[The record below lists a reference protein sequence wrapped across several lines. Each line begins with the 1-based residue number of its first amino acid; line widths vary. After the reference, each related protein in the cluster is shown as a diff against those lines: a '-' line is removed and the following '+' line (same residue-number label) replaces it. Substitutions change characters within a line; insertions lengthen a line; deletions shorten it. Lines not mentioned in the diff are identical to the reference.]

1 MNKALPDSGRTAWMD
16 TAKGLCILLV
26 VSWHVIWKSYLHID
40 WGLAPV
46 VMAGWSAFGRSLLP
60 MRMPL
65 FFLISGMLAVS
76 ATARPWRVVGRT
88 KVAGFGYLYLLW
100 LLIHSVILPP
110 LPIPFDTD
118 IARTPLELLEEAT
131 ILPTA
136 LWYLYAL
143 ALYFVVAKL
152 VRRAPAAL
160 VLVVAFAVSAASA
173 TGWIPS
179 PANNGTL
186 YQNLFFFLAGLY
198 LRPVVEEMARS
209 STWGQV
215 AGAGAAFVV
224 CLGVLARFD
233 AVATPLVWPLTSIV
247 ATIFAVLLMSRVSR
261 WRATSGLLTGLGR
274 RTLPI
279 YVLHMPLLA
288 YAHWLLFAT
297 VPALPA
303 PLRLVMVVVEPVL
316 LTVGLVWFCLAVS
329 RVSLQVGAGWLYEL
343 PKPHPAEPVP
353 TPAPDTTPIP
363 VPRGEVPDWMDQTMR
378 IDDPI
383 PWPRTPSPDWM
394 DQTMR
399 MDYAIAPAGA
409 APR

>member
-1 MNKALPDSGRTAWMD
+1 MEKALPDSTRTIWMD

-40 WGLAPV
+40 WAVAPAV
-46 VMAGWSAFGRSLLP
+46 AAAWSVFGRALLP

-65 FFLISGMLAVS
+65 FFLISGVLAAS
-76 ATARPWRVVGRT
+76 AVARPWRVVGRT

-100 LLIHSVILPP
+100 LLIHSVVLPP

-152 VRRAPAAL
+152 VRRAPVPL
-160 VLVVAFAVSAASA
+160 VLGVAFAVSTASS

-179 PANNGTL
+179 PGNNGTL

-198 LRPVVEEMARS
+198 FGPVVQETARA
-209 STWGQV
+209 STWWQV

-224 CLGVLARFD
+224 CLGVLVRFD
-233 AVATPLVWPLTSIV
+233 AAQTPLVWPLTSIV

-261 WRATSGLLTGLGR
+261 WRATNGLLTGLGR

-288 YAHWLLFAT
+288 YAHWLLST
-297 VPALPA
+297 VVPGLPA
-303 PLRLVMVVVEPVL
+303 PLRLALVVVEPLL
-316 LTVGLVWFCLAVS
+316 LTAGLVWLCLAIS
-329 RVSLQVGAGWLYEL
+329 RASVRVGAGWLYEL
-343 PKPHPAEPVP
+343 PKPGSAAVVEPPVP
-353 TPAPDTTPIP
+353 ETAPIP
-363 VPRGEVPDWMDQTMR
+363 VPRREVSDRTDR
-378 IDDPI
+378 LVLVGRLI
-383 PWPRTPSPDWM
+383 PAPRTPSPDWM

-399 MDYAIAPAGA
+399 MDYAIAPTGPV
-409 APR
+409 PR